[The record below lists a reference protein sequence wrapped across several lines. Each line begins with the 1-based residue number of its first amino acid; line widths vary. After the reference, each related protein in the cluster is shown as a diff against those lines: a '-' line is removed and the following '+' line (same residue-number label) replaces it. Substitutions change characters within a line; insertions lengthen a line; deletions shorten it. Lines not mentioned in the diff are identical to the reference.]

1 MLSLW
6 AFYPSQAVIN
16 PNLMMSRIFSIRCIL
31 TITIAL
37 PVSLLASP
45 PEPERYDPVEYSN
58 QGGNTYEMMEKAKEL
73 TGLLEARMEHMV
85 KLKIEDAK
93 KSYKGLTEERFKGEL
108 EKLIKLITSTQE
120 TWEAYAE
127 AAAKEEYH
135 GGGSGA
141 GLRYSYSYCYKL
153 IERINEL
160 KVVLK

>member
-1 MLSLW
+1 MKIKSL
-6 AFYPSQAVIN
+6 
-16 PNLMMSRIFSIRCIL
+16 FSFVGIL
-31 TITIAL
+31 VFLQISL
-37 PVSLLASP
+37 PATP
-45 PEPERYDPVEYSN
+45 PEPERYDPLEYVN
-58 QGGNTYEMMEKAKEL
+58 QGANTYEMMNKAKEL
-73 TGLLEARMEHMV
+73 TGLLEARMEHLV

-93 KSYKGLTEERFKGEL
+93 SSYKGLTEERFKGEL
-108 EKLIKLITSTQE
+108 EKLIKLIVSTQE

-160 KVVLK
+160 KIVLK

>member
-1 MLSLW
+1 MRTASHNKISKGLHSYRWL
-6 AFYPSQAVIN
+6 
-16 PNLMMSRIFSIRCIL
+16 L
-31 TITIAL
+31 TISLVL
-37 PVSLLASP
+37 PLSLLASP
-45 PEPERYDPVEYSN
+45 SEPERYDPVEYFN
-58 QGGNTYEMMEKAKEL
+58 QGTNTYEMMEKAKEL
-73 TGLLEARMEHMV
+73 TGLLEARMEHLV

-93 KSYKGLTEERFKGEL
+93 NSYKGLTEERFKGEL
-108 EKLIKLITSTQE
+108 EKLIKLIISTQE

-160 KVVLK
+160 KIVLK

>member
-1 MLSLW
+1 VKIKSILS
-6 AFYPSQAVIN
+6 FVG
-16 PNLMMSRIFSIRCIL
+16 IL
-31 TITIAL
+31 VFLQI
-37 PVSLLASP
+37 SLLASP
-45 PEPERYDPVEYSN
+45 SEPERYDPVEYFN
-58 QGGNTYEMMEKAKEL
+58 QGANTNEMMEKAKEL
-73 TGLLEARMEHMV
+73 RDLLEARMEHLV

-93 KSYKGLTEERFKGEL
+93 NSYKRLTEERFKGEL
-108 EKLIKLITSTQE
+108 EKLINLIIRTQE

-160 KVVLK
+160 KIVLK

>member
-1 MLSLW
+1 MKTKLTL
-6 AFYPSQAVIN
+6 
-16 PNLMMSRIFSIRCIL
+16 LLLTFSILLATPI
-31 TITIAL
+31 
-37 PVSLLASP
+37 SLLASQS
-45 PEPERYDPVEYSN
+45 EPERYDPVEYSN
-58 QGGNTYEMMEKAKEL
+58 QGGNTYATMDKAKEL
-73 TGLLEARMEHMV
+73 TGLLEARMEHLV

-93 KSYKGLTEERFKGEL
+93 SSYEGLTEERFKGEL
-108 EKLIKLITSTQE
+108 EKLIKLIISTQE

-160 KVVLK
+160 KIVLK